1 MSLAKSQKQKLLTLE
16 LRQLTQATLRL
27 VRSSLC
33 GDADEAASTDGGVG
47 AMAHTAALILIYP
60 DASSLTAC

>member
-1 MSLAKSQKQKLLTLE
+1 MLQIAPCHGRIAEDGLLTLE

-33 GDADEAASTDGGVG
+33 GDADDAASTDGGVG
-47 AMAHTAALILIYP
+47 AIAHTVVSI
-60 DASSLTAC
+60 SLA